1 MKTKLFYITR
11 IKLTSLG
18 DEDIFLN
25 PNDILLVKTVDN
37 GTEITIRLASTV
49 ERVHVKETVEEIAT
63 AIDALQDVQ
72 DAYTAE
78 KEEEARKIA
87 EERYKAFYA
96 NDEIVPLADSNS
108 VEEVVYEPLRA

>member
-37 GTEITIRLASTV
+37 GTEILIRLGSTV
-49 ERVHVKETVEEIAT
+49 ERVHVKETVEELAS

-78 KEEEARKIA
+78 KEEQARKIA

-96 NDEIVPLADSNS
+96 NDEIIPLADSNS
-108 VEEVVYEPLRA
+108 VEEVFKQ